1 MKTITALFFFGI
13 VTLLARAEP
22 ALTILGTGIN
32 YPHFA
37 APTGLIFQAEAKLR
51 DNFVRLTPSH
61 TDHRGRVGGLWLENK
76 QSILGGFDTT
86 FQLQITD
93 KTGHGADGIV
103 FVLQDKATPS
113 LGVSG
118 HHMGFVRG
126 GNAVAIKFDTYH
138 YHRNY
143 IKFDEIQITSCIA
156 TEQEPR
162 GGSGLGTVTGPE
174 LYSDG
179 KVHTVRIRYVP
190 GLMQIYLDD
199 LKKPL
204 LVAEFRLEEIV
215 PFENGEAWVGFTA
228 STGSDSQ
235 NQDILSWTL
244 DAPGKPLATPE
255 PTENLLASTPT
266 AQPANARVNVAQP
279 TPPPA
284 NVIPVP
290 APAEPTPPVTNASQI
305 IGLPVV
311 DAANRPRQPRIQLP
325 ESVRLSHEVYASEDL
340 VNWTLVTNLLV
351 YFDEPGATN
360 YDKRFY
366 RFQEK

>member
-1 MKTITALFFFGI
+1 MNHARISLLLTGSLCFGLTANIFG
-13 VTLLARAEP
+13 AE
-22 ALTILGTGIN
+22 IN
-32 YPHFA
+32 YPQFA
-37 APTGLIFQAEAKLR
+37 SPTGLIFQAEAKLH

-61 TDHRGRVGGLWLENK
+61 SNHHGRVGGLWLENK
-76 QSILGGFDTT
+76 QSVLGGFDTT

-143 IKFDEIQITSCIA
+143 IKFDEIQITSSIA
-156 TEQEPR
+156 TEMEPR

-179 KVHTVRIRYVP
+179 KVHTVRIWYVP

-204 LVAEFRLEEIV
+204 LVAKFRLEEIV
-215 PFENGEAWVGFTA
+215 PFKDGEAWVGFTA
-228 STGSDSQ
+228 STGADNQ
-235 NQDILSWTL
+235 NQDILNWTF
-244 DAPGKPLATPE
+244 DAPGKSLAAPE
-255 PTENLLASTPT
+255 PTENLLTINRSTP
-266 AQPANARVNVAQP
+266 PAIARANVVQSI
-279 TPPPA
+279 PPPA
-284 NVIPVP
+284 NVIPVTV
-290 APAEPTPPVTNASQI
+290 PAEPTTPAISASQV

-311 DAANRPRQPRIQLP
+311 DAANRPRHPRIRLP
-325 ESVRLSHEVYASEDL
+325 ESVRLNHEIYASEDL
-340 VNWTLVTNLLV
+340 VNWTLVTDLIV

-360 YDKRFY
+360 YDRRFY
-366 RFQEK
+366 SFREK

>member
-1 MKTITALFFFGI
+1 MNHRRKSLLLTGSLCFG
-13 VTLLARAEP
+13 
-22 ALTILGTGIN
+22 LTPNILGMGIN

-37 APTGLIFQAEAKLR
+37 SPTGLIFQAEAKLLN
-51 DNFVRLTPSH
+51 NFVRLTPSH

-113 LGVSG
+113 LGISG

-143 IKFDEIQITSCIA
+143 IKFDEIQITSSIA
-156 TEQEPR
+156 TELEPR

-179 KVHTVRIRYVP
+179 KVHTVRIRYEP

-204 LVAEFRLEEIV
+204 LSARFKLEQIV
-215 PFENGEAWVGFTA
+215 PFKDGQAWVGFTA
-228 STGSDSQ
+228 STGADSQ
-235 NQDILSWTL
+235 NQDILSWTF
-244 DAPGKPLATPE
+244 DAPGKSLATPE
-255 PTENLLASTPT
+255 PTENLLVSNP
-266 AQPANARVNVAQP
+266 PAEPAIDRANIVQR
-279 TPPPA
+279 TSPPA
-284 NVIPVP
+284 NSTPVA
-290 APAEPTPPVTNASQI
+290 APAEPTTQAINASQV

-311 DAANRPRQPRIQLP
+311 DAANRLRQPRIQLP
-325 ESVRLSHEVYASEDL
+325 ESIRLNHEVYASEDL

-360 YDKRFY
+360 YDRRFY

>member
-1 MKTITALFFFGI
+1 MGCLCFGLTANSFG
-13 VTLLARAEP
+13 TE
-22 ALTILGTGIN
+22 IN

-37 APTGLIFQAEAKLR
+37 SPTGLIFQAEAKLH

-61 TDHRGRVGGLWLENK
+61 TNHRGKVGGLWLENK

-113 LGVSG
+113 LGISG

-126 GNAVAIKFDTYH
+126 GNAIAIKFDNYH
-138 YHRNY
+138 YHRDY

-156 TEQEPR
+156 TELEPR

-179 KVHTVRIRYVP
+179 KVHAVRIRYVP

-199 LKKPL
+199 LNKPL
-204 LVAEFRLEEIV
+204 LVAKFRLEKIV
-215 PFENGEAWVGFTA
+215 PFKNGEAWVGFTA
-228 STGSDSQ
+228 STGADSQ
-235 NQDILSWTL
+235 NQDIFNWTFSVPGPTPA
-244 DAPGKPLATPE
+244 APTP
-255 PTENLLASTPT
+255 ENLLAVQKPMAPQS
-266 AQPANARVNVAQP
+266 ARADNAQP
-279 TPPPA
+279 TPRRA
-284 NVIPVP
+284 NAIVA
-290 APAEPTPPVTNASQI
+290 APEAPTIATKTAPQI
-305 IGLPVV
+305 LGLPVV
-311 DAANRPRQPRIQLP
+311 DAANRPRQPRIELP
-325 ESVRLSHEVYASEDL
+325 EFVRLNHEVYASEDL
-340 VNWTLVTNLLV
+340 VNWTLVTNLIV

-360 YDKRFY
+360 YDRRFY
-366 RFQEK
+366 RFREK